1 MELVSAASQEH
12 GRPVLALLLACLVP
26 REHGLLRLVSCLV
39 RVVWPAILEP
49 GHLSLPPLPPLNA
62 LIVLLAL
69 GPISPLHHR
78 MFANYVQL
86 GVGRLLSP
94 PRLNQAASNALQE
107 PGRRCLGLYRKK
119 AVSPVLQG
127 HGRQLLARRRASTVQ
142 LEHGL
147 P

>member
-1 MELVSAASQEH
+1 
-12 GRPVLALLLACLVP
+12 
-26 REHGLLRLVSCLV
+26 
-39 RVVWPAILEP
+39 
-49 GHLSLPPLPPLNA
+49 
-62 LIVLLAL
+62 
-69 GPISPLHHR
+69 

-86 GVGRLLSP
+86 GVGHLLLR